1 MEKSLNTWLPSFFL
15 QNQSKSGK
23 IQQKIKDQIQ
33 HAMVGKKKNKQ
44 TTEKLEQ
51 RIHHAKVGK
60 IKVPF
65 AEEKSLLTY
74 RGFGGTPKDRVT
86 SGSGWLSLGTATAIQ
101 QQNPAG
107 LFLCAPGR
115 LPGNLLLVNLFK
127 QDSRNRDVMHLEEF
141 CIIFNFITA
150 WWTNSRFQMMWALKA
165 VHGFISKFRTQ
176 STVLKSAVTSLHR
189 KAIDVKC
196 YFL

>member
-1 MEKSLNTWLPSFFL
+1 MASLLLS
-15 QNQSKSGK
+15 SKSVK
-23 IQQKIKDQIQ
+23 IWKDTTKDK
-33 HAMVGKKKNKQ
+33 GPNPTRNGRKKKNKQ

-74 RGFGGTPKDRVT
+74 RGFGGTPKDQVT
-86 SGSGWLSLGTATAIQ
+86 SGSRWLSLGTATAIQ

-150 WWTNSRFQMMWALKA
+150 
-165 VHGFISKFRTQ
+165 
-176 STVLKSAVTSLHR
+176 
-189 KAIDVKC
+189 
-196 YFL
+196 